1 MRPHLPTTREIGEK
15 TLCTLES
22 ITDVQIITLEDWR
35 STLSSQMAWKD
46 PGPPPTD
53 PLVASLQAE
62 YCEGMVKLLRLYVGI
77 ALQVHVP
84 STEAQLSK
92 GQQWIVKVVATWVM
106 FTHSSIVCFDRVGAA
121 TNSTYE
127 MYQDTSCSTVMLSK
141 PCEHWPYASCSIIN
155 KLSLILTFSRL
166 FKKALLLRALR
177 FSAIHP
183 WIAEQ
188 TKLTD
193 EDMDKLYRYTIKR
206 LS

>member
-1 MRPHLPTTREIGEK
+1 M
-15 TLCTLES
+15 
-22 ITDVQIITLEDWR
+22 QIITLEDWR

-62 YCEGMVKLLRLYVGI
+62 YCEGMVKLLRPYMGI
-77 ALQVHVP
+77 TLQVHVP

-92 GQQWIVKVVATWVM
+92 GQQWILKVVATWVM

-127 MYQDTSCSTVMLSK
+127 MYQDPSCSTVMLSN
-141 PCEHWPYASCSIIN
+141 PVNTGH
-155 KLSLILTFSRL
+155 TL

-206 LS
+206 LSKFLPRHSILSQNLETLNQVWSLEDSMQWKELVEAYELI

>member
-1 MRPHLPTTREIGEK
+1 
-15 TLCTLES
+15 
-22 ITDVQIITLEDWR
+22 
-35 STLSSQMAWKD
+35 MAWKD

-62 YCEGMVKLLRLYVGI
+62 YCEGMVKLLRPYMGI
-77 ALQVHVP
+77 TLQVHVP

-92 GQQWIVKVVATWVM
+92 GQQWILKVVATWVM

-127 MYQDTSCSTVMLSK
+127 MYQDPSCSTVMLSN
-141 PCEHWPYASCSIIN
+141 PVNTGH
-155 KLSLILTFSRL
+155 TL

-206 LS
+206 LSKFLPRHSILSQNLETLNQVWSLEDSMQWKELVEAYELI